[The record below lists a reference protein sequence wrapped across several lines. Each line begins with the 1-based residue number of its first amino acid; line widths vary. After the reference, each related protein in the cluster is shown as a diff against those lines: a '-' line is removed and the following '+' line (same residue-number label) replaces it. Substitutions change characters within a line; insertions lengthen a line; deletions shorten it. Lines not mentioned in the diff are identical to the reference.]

1 MTQILKFRHSYKQ
14 MVPDCQNQ
22 SKPTSQNPNHKQ
34 NFFFFFKLKPK
45 NRNVSYLRVRHN
57 VIIIMTETT
66 GTTHELPKDEVPK
79 SVTAPTIG
87 VSTSDLL
94 GLVPALLLHVVREAP
109 RVVRIRRN
117 SELFEES
124 GSVFF
129 GDNKLTVKKR
139 GRGRSESIWARPSW
153 SWVEPRWGK
162 WGSSPVPD
170 GWGRATLGLVSVSP
184 WTSFFAVGWSHF
196 AVVMRGERRGEWI
209 EDLK

>member
-1 MTQILKFRHSYKQ
+1 MIQNLKFRHLYKQ
-14 MVPDCQNQ
+14 WLLNFQNQ
-22 SKPTSQNPNHKQ
+22 SKPTSQNPNHKRKQ
-34 NFFFFFKLKPK
+34 TERFFFFFFFQSKTK
-45 NRNVSYLRVRHN
+45 NRNGSYLRVRHN

-79 SVTAPTIG
+79 SVTSPTIG

-117 SELFEES
+117 PELFEES

-129 GDNKLTVKKR
+129 GDNKLTVKER
-139 GRGRSESIWARPSW
+139 GLGRSESIWARPSW

-162 WGSSPVPD
+162 WG
-170 GWGRATLGLVSVSP
+170 
-184 WTSFFAVGWSHF
+184 
-196 AVVMRGERRGEWI
+196 
-209 EDLK
+209 